1 LHPSSAATR
10 NASYERLEFLGDSVL
25 GFAVVSWLYD
35 RYPDLDE
42 GLLSRVRADVVSR
55 QACAVIAREL
65 DLGARLV
72 SDQSAG
78 EELRESTKVLA
89 ATLEAVFGALFL
101 EYGIETVRL
110 PIAEAF
116 AVAIERSL
124 EVGPDP
130 KTRLQEL
137 AARHG
142 KVPSYT
148 TLAME
153 GPPHDRTFTAAAIID
168 AEVVGTGIGRSKKEA
183 EQAAAQQALEAGVF
197 ADPA

>member
-1 LHPSSAATR
+1 
-10 NASYERLEFLGDSVL
+10 VL
-25 GFAVVSWLYD
+25 GFAVVSWLYE
-35 RYPDLDE
+35 RFPDLDE
-42 GLLSRVRADVVSR
+42 GLLSRIRADVVSR

-65 DLGARLV
+65 DLGSRLQI
-72 SDQSAG
+72 DEAAG
-78 EELRESTKVLA
+78 DDLRESTKVLA

-101 EYGIETVRL
+101 EYGIEAVRR

-116 AVAIERSL
+116 ADAIERSR

-142 KVPSYT
+142 KVPQYT
-148 TLAME
+148 TLSTE
-153 GPPHDRTFTAAAIID
+153 GPPHDRVFTAAAILD

-183 EQAAAQQALEAGVF
+183 EQAAAQQALDAGAV
-197 ADPA
+197 

>member
-1 LHPSSAATR
+1 M
-10 NASYERLEFLGDSVL
+10 L
-25 GFAVVSWLYD
+25 GFAVVSHLYEQ
-35 RYPDLDE
+35 YPDLDE

-55 QACAVIAREL
+55 QRCAAVAREL

-89 ATLEAVFGALFL
+89 ATLEAVFGALYL
-101 EYGIETVRL
+101 EYGIDEVRR
-110 PIAEAF
+110 PIADAF
-116 AVAIERSL
+116 RDAIEHSL

-148 TLAME
+148 TLGTE

-183 EQAAAQQALEAGVF
+183 EQAAAQQALDAGAF
-197 ADPA
+197 